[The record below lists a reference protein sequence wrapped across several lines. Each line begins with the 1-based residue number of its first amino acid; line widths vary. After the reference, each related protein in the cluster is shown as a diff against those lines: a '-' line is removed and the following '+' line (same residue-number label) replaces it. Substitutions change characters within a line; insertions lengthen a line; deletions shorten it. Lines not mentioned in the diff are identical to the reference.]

1 MKDMCITISGL
12 KLTCLSLRA
21 VAITHTRI
29 ALNHQNWSSS
39 TLVLD
44 FEPKMMDMYIYIQ
57 YVIYIY
63 YAIMHIYGGCFNPNK
78 TPFFVISP
86 RGPGVRV
93 ELEGGRLV
101 SPVKIDG

>member
-44 FEPKMMDMYIYIQ
+44 FEPKMMDMYIYT
-57 YVIYIY
+57 VC
-63 YAIMHIYGGCFNPNK
+63 HIHILCNHAYLWWLLQAKQNTFFCHFTQRARRQGGVGGWK
-78 TPFFVISP
+78 TSKPS
-86 RGPGVRV
+86 
-93 ELEGGRLV
+93 EN
-101 SPVKIDG
+101 